1 MENIVGEVGV
11 VVGERPAH
19 IIAFVAARFHEFLEL
34 RHNGVVTALAVDGF
48 PKAVMDF
55 FSPV

>member
-1 MENIVGEVGV
+1 MENVVGEIRV

-19 IIAFVAARFHEFLEL
+19 IIAFVAAGFHEFLEL
-34 RHNGVVTALAVDGF
+34 RHNGVVTALTVDCLTQAV
-48 PKAVMDF
+48 VDF